1 MNLRTHTRTLAVLLT
16 LAVSA
21 AVQASPR
28 EIPLELPSGKKL
40 TVEVMESDADRA
52 KGLMGRESLPLDRGL
67 LFVFDAPSRHA
78 FWMKNCKFPIDMIW
92 LDAEGKVV
100 HVAADVPPCKKEPC
114 PIYEPDRLAL
124 YVVEINAGQAQR
136 EKVTAGARLEFTLSR

>member
-1 MNLRTHTRTLAVLLT
+1 MHCRARTLAVLLT
-16 LAVSA
+16 LAVIA

-40 TVEVMESDADRA
+40 TVEVMETDEDRA
-52 KGLMGRESLPLDRGL
+52 RGVMFRESLPLDRGL

-78 FWMKNCKFPIDMIW
+78 LWMKNCKFPIDMVW
-92 LDAEGKVV
+92 LDAAGKVV
-100 HVAADVPPCKKEPC
+100 HVAAEVPPCTKEPC

-124 YVVEINAGQAQR
+124 YVVEINAGQARR
-136 EKVTAGARLEFTLSR
+136 EKVTIGARLEFSLSK